1 MNKICRHLKI
11 HWSQHG
17 RRKAGESCACGRA
30 PHGGGRGAGPG
41 CGRTYRKDLASAEN
55 RGSKTFAKRLV
66 TEAHGPTVPGNVV
79 KRRLIDTSDSE
90 SHFE

>member
-1 MNKICRHLKI
+1 MDEERP
-11 HWSQHG
+11 G
-17 RRKAGESCACGRA
+17 RAAPAGERPAG
-30 PHGGGRGAGPG
+30 GAGPG

>member
-1 MNKICRHLKI
+1 MDEERP
-11 HWSQHG
+11 G
-17 RRKAGESCACGRA
+17 RAAPAGERPTA
-30 PHGGGRGAGPG
+30 GGRGAGPG

-55 RGSKTFAKRLV
+55 RSSKTFAKRLV